1 MRCRQTY
8 SVLRAQCYYCCVNRS
23 MHAHTQHF
31 SYSDLAIMSV
41 GVRCVC
47 RAPER
52 FSRHYYE
59 DSRQTVYTPS
69 SVIPRPHFYPS
80 AESSCENT
88 VQTDSPAGDKTAP
101 WIFVDRKSI
110 LYKTKR
116 PLKRFTNSATGCG
129 ASLSVAYS
137 LINAIQSTGR
147 TSFATKA
154 RGGAIGNAMELC
166 SERFALIEGRIV
178 T

>member
-1 MRCRQTY
+1 
-8 SVLRAQCYYCCVNRS
+8 
-23 MHAHTQHF
+23 MHATRYMF
-31 SYSDLAIMSV
+31 ACTAFALYTSTVLAVYSDLAIMSV
-41 GVRCVC
+41 GVRCVY

-59 DSRQTVYTPS
+59 DSRQTVYMPS

-101 WIFVDRKSI
+101 WIFVGRKSN
-110 LYKTKR
+110 LCKTKR
-116 PLKRFTNSATGCG
+116 PLKRFTNSATGC
-129 ASLSVAYS
+129 AARLSVAYS

-166 SERFALIEGRIV
+166 SERFALIEARQV